1 MTPRDLDQELR
12 SLLHRRVDG
21 QDVGL
26 AAVLAT
32 VPDRLDRQRRRRRA
46 VVALA
51 AAVAAAVAVTLPSL
65 ESDRR
70 AAPPAEERVDQVRTV
85 TPSGTTAISLGG
97 KPRRLAVAEG
107 SVWAALDDGG
117 LVRVDPASGKVTTVA
132 ELPSSLFDV
141 EVGSS
146 LVWVSAP

>member
-26 AAVLAT
+26 AAVLAAF
-32 VPDRLDRQRRRRRA
+32 PDRVDRQRRRRRA

-51 AAVAAAVAVTLPSL
+51 AAVLAALVVTLPSL

-70 AAPPAEERVDQVRTV
+70 AGPPADERIDEVRTV
-85 TPSGTTAISLGG
+85 TPSGTTAIGLGG
-97 KPRRLAVAEG
+97 KPRRLAAAGG

-117 LVRVDPASGKVTTVA
+117 SRFFVHGWAIPRNKGLQT
-132 ELPSSLFDV
+132 F
-141 EVGSS
+141 
-146 LVWVSAP
+146 